1 MDKINLKEEATL
13 EKIRSFFNSEDMN
26 EEEIASVLEELS
38 DDEKEELTDY
48 LLEEEGI
55 SDLEEIEEIDDI
67 DDDIIEESEDEED
80 DRPIKR
86 PEPVSLSPITRKD
99 MMKLSDL
106 TNEEIVERFQQGNQN
121 ALSALVEK
129 NQGLVRSRASYFYR
143 SHGNDLDLED
153 LVQSGMLGMIRAAE
167 KFDLS
172 LGYKFTTYAYKWI
185 DKAIRKAINK
195 EGHTIRIPAGKYLK
209 LNKLKQILKANPEAS
224 DEEIYKILEKEGIDK
239 KQADDLFLINRNQ
252 VNSTSLNINLDSEDS
267 TGDELMDMVGDEST
281 PVDILILEKDMENF
295 LMKALDQLT
304 DREKQIIIYR
314 YGLDNEKPKTLE
326 EIGTIYDLSRERI
339 RQIENQALGKLK
351 EYSDAENWKELLQN
365 KLRIYL
371 QQFFC
376 KNFQESQAF

>member
-1 MDKINLKEEATL
+1 MDKINFKDEEVL
-13 EKIRSFFNSEDMN
+13 DKFKDFFD
-26 EEEIASVLEELS
+26 EEEIDQKEALKIYKKLTDE
-38 DDEKEELTDY
+38 EKEEFDQY
-48 LLEEEGI
+48 LEDE
-55 SDLEEIEEIDDI
+55 DLDNEFE
-67 DDDIIEESEDEED
+67 DDDKKKEKTNLLVA
-80 DRPIKR
+80 KR
-86 PEPVSLSPITRKD
+86 RSDIL
-99 MMKLSDL
+99 KLSDL
-106 TNEEIVERFQQGNQN
+106 TNEQIVEQFQNGNQN
-121 ALSALVEK
+121 ALGALVDK

-143 SHGNDLDLED
+143 SHGNDLELED

-224 DEEIYKILEKEGIDK
+224 EEELYKILKQEGIDK

-267 TGDELMDMVGDEST
+267 TGDELMDMVGDESI
-281 PVDILILEKDMENF
+281 PVDDQILKKDMEEF
-295 LMKALDQLT
+295 LMKALDQLS
-304 DREKQIIIYR
+304 DREKQIIVYR

-326 EIGTIYDLSRERI
+326 EIGTIYNLSRERI

-351 EYSDAENWKELLQN
+351 QYSD
-365 KLRIYL
+365 
-371 QQFFC
+371 
-376 KNFQESQAF
+376 QE

>member
-1 MDKINLKEEATL
+1 MDKINFKDEEVL
-13 EKIRSFFNSEDMN
+13 EKFKDFFDDEDIDQKEAEKIYN
-26 EEEIASVLEELS
+26 DLS
-38 DDEKEELTDY
+38 DDEREELDQY
-48 LLEEEGI
+48 L
-55 SDLEEIEEIDDI
+55 D
-67 DDDIIEESEDEED
+67 EDEDVGREFESD
-80 DRPIKR
+80 GKIGGNNNFLVAKQRSDI
-86 PEPVSLSPITRKD
+86 L
-99 MMKLSDL
+99 KLSDL
-106 TNEEIVERFQQGNQN
+106 TNEQIVGQFQKGNQN
-121 ALSALVEK
+121 ALGALVDK

-143 SHGNDLDLED
+143 SHGNDLELED

-224 DEEIYKILEKEGIDK
+224 EEELYKILKKEGIDK

-267 TGDELMDMVGDEST
+267 TGDELMDMVGDDSI
-281 PVDILILEKDMENF
+281 PVDDQILKKDMEDF
-295 LMKALDQLT
+295 LMKALDQLS

-326 EIGTIYDLSRERI
+326 EIGTIYSLSRERI

-351 EYSDAENWKELLQN
+351 QYSD
-365 KLRIYL
+365 
-371 QQFFC
+371 
-376 KNFQESQAF
+376 QE

>member
-1 MDKINLKEEATL
+1 MDKIDFNDEEVF
-13 EKIRSFFNSEDMN
+13 EKFKDFFDEDDID
-26 EEEIASVLEELS
+26 EKQAQKIYKGLTE
-38 DDEKEELTDY
+38 DEKEEFEQF
-48 LLEEEGI
+48 LEDEE
-55 SDLEEIEEIDDI
+55 LEIEEEEDRKKIKNSI
-67 DDDIIEESEDEED
+67 VARQRSDII
-80 DRPIKR
+80 R
-86 PEPVSLSPITRKD
+86 
-99 MMKLSDL
+99 LSDL
-106 TNEEIVERFQQGNQN
+106 TNEQIVEQFQEGNQN
-121 ALSALVEK
+121 ALGALVDK

-143 SHGNDLDLED
+143 SHGNDLELED

-167 KFDLS
+167 KFDLT

-224 DEEIYKILEKEGIDK
+224 EEELYKILKPEGIDK

-267 TGDELMDMVGDEST
+267 TGDELMDMVGDDSI
-281 PVDILILEKDMENF
+281 PVDDQILKKDMEDF
-295 LMKALDQLT
+295 LMKALDQLS

-326 EIGTIYDLSRERI
+326 EIGTIYNLSRERI

-351 EYSDAENWKELLQN
+351 QYSDQDW
-365 KLRIYL
+365 
-371 QQFFC
+371 
-376 KNFQESQAF
+376 

>member
-1 MDKINLKEEATL
+1 MDKID
-13 EKIRSFFNSEDMN
+13 FND
-26 EEEIASVLEELS
+26 EEIFEKFKDFFDEDDIDEKQAQKIYKGLTEE
-38 DDEKEELTDY
+38 EKEEFEQF
-48 LLEEEGI
+48 LEDEE
-55 SDLEEIEEIDDI
+55 LEIEEEEDRKKIKNSI
-67 DDDIIEESEDEED
+67 VARQRSDII
-80 DRPIKR
+80 R
-86 PEPVSLSPITRKD
+86 
-99 MMKLSDL
+99 LSDL
-106 TNEEIVERFQQGNQN
+106 TNEQIVEQFQEGNQN
-121 ALSALVEK
+121 ALGALVDK

-143 SHGNDLDLED
+143 SHGNDLELED

-167 KFDLS
+167 KFDLT

-224 DEEIYKILEKEGIDK
+224 EEELYKILKQEGIDK

-267 TGDELMDMVGDEST
+267 TGDELMDMVGDDSI
-281 PVDILILEKDMENF
+281 PVDDQILKKDMEDF
-295 LMKALDQLT
+295 LMKALDQLS

-326 EIGTIYDLSRERI
+326 EIGTIYNLSRERI

-351 EYSDAENWKELLQN
+351 QYSDQD
-365 KLRIYL
+365 
-371 QQFFC
+371 
-376 KNFQESQAF
+376 

>member
-55 SDLEEIEEIDDI
+55 SDPEEIEEIDDI

-86 PEPVSLSPITRKD
+86 SEPVSLSPITRKD

-167 KFDLS
+167 KFDLT

-185 DKAIRKAINK
+185 DKAI
-195 EGHTIRIPAGKYLK
+195 
-209 LNKLKQILKANPEAS
+209 
-224 DEEIYKILEKEGIDK
+224 
-239 KQADDLFLINRNQ
+239 
-252 VNSTSLNINLDSEDS
+252 NLCFSS
-267 TGDELMDMVGDEST
+267 
-281 PVDILILEKDMENF
+281 N
-295 LMKALDQLT
+295 
-304 DREKQIIIYR
+304 
-314 YGLDNEKPKTLE
+314 
-326 EIGTIYDLSRERI
+326 
-339 RQIENQALGKLK
+339 
-351 EYSDAENWKELLQN
+351 
-365 KLRIYL
+365 
-371 QQFFC
+371 
-376 KNFQESQAF
+376 

>member
-1 MDKINLKEEATL
+1 
-13 EKIRSFFNSEDMN
+13 
-26 EEEIASVLEELS
+26 
-38 DDEKEELTDY
+38 
-48 LLEEEGI
+48 
-55 SDLEEIEEIDDI
+55 
-67 DDDIIEESEDEED
+67 
-80 DRPIKR
+80 
-86 PEPVSLSPITRKD
+86 

-106 TNEEIVERFQQGNQN
+106 TNEQIVEQFQIGNQN
-121 ALSALVEK
+121 ALAALVEK
-129 NQGLVRSRASYFYR
+129 NQGLVRSRASYFFR

-224 DEEIYKILEKEGIDK
+224 DEELYRILENEGIDK

-281 PVDILILEKDMENF
+281 PVDMLILEKDMENF
-295 LMKALDQLT
+295 LLKALDQLT

-326 EIGTIYDLSRERI
+326 EIGKIYDLSRERI

-351 EYSDAENWKELLQN
+351 EFSERE
-365 KLRIYL
+365 
-371 QQFFC
+371 
-376 KNFQESQAF
+376 E

>member
-1 MDKINLKEEATL
+1 MDKIDFNDEEVF
-13 EKIRSFFNSEDMN
+13 EKFKDFFDEDDID
-26 EEEIASVLEELS
+26 EKQAQKIYKGLAE
-38 DDEKEELTDY
+38 DEKEEFEQF
-48 LLEEEGI
+48 LEDEE
-55 SDLEEIEEIDDI
+55 LEIEEEEDRKKVKNSIVARQRS
-67 DDDIIEESEDEED
+67 DII
-80 DRPIKR
+80 R
-86 PEPVSLSPITRKD
+86 
-99 MMKLSDL
+99 LSDL
-106 TNEEIVERFQQGNQN
+106 TNEQIVEQFQEGNQN
-121 ALSALVEK
+121 ALGALVDK

-143 SHGNDLDLED
+143 SHGNDLELED

-167 KFDLS
+167 KFDLT

-224 DEEIYKILEKEGIDK
+224 EEELYKILKQEGIDK

-267 TGDELMDMVGDEST
+267 TGDELMDMVGDDSI
-281 PVDILILEKDMENF
+281 PVDDQILKKDMEDF
-295 LMKALDQLT
+295 LMKALDQLS

-326 EIGTIYDLSRERI
+326 EIGTIYNLSRERI

-351 EYSDAENWKELLQN
+351 QYSDQDW
-365 KLRIYL
+365 
-371 QQFFC
+371 
-376 KNFQESQAF
+376 

>member
-1 MDKINLKEEATL
+1 MDKIN
-13 EKIRSFFNSEDMN
+13 FND
-26 EEEIASVLEELS
+26 EEIFEKFKDFFDEEDIDQKEAEKLYKS
-38 DDEKEELTDY
+38 LAEDEKEEFDQY
-48 LLEEEGI
+48 LEDEQLEDDEEENI
-55 SDLEEIEEIDDI
+55 HKIKNSLVAKKRS
-67 DDDIIEESEDEED
+67 DII
-80 DRPIKR
+80 R
-86 PEPVSLSPITRKD
+86 
-99 MMKLSDL
+99 LSDL
-106 TNEEIVERFQQGNQN
+106 TNEQIVEQFQEGNQN
-121 ALSALVEK
+121 ALGALVDK

-143 SHGNDLDLED
+143 SHGNDLELED

-167 KFDLS
+167 KFDLT

-224 DEEIYKILEKEGIDK
+224 EEELYKILKQEGIDK

-267 TGDELMDMVGDEST
+267 TGDELMDMVGDDSI
-281 PVDILILEKDMENF
+281 PVDDQILKKDMEDF
-295 LMKALDQLT
+295 LMKALDQLS

-326 EIGTIYDLSRERI
+326 EIGTIYSLSRERI

-351 EYSDAENWKELLQN
+351 QYSDQD
-365 KLRIYL
+365 
-371 QQFFC
+371 
-376 KNFQESQAF
+376 

>member
-1 MDKINLKEEATL
+1 MDKIDFNDEEVF
-13 EKIRSFFNSEDMN
+13 EKFKDFFDEDDIDEKQAQKIYKGLT
-26 EEEIASVLEELS
+26 EE
-38 DDEKEELTDY
+38 EKEEFEQFL
-48 LLEEEGI
+48 
-55 SDLEEIEEIDDI
+55 
-67 DDDIIEESEDEED
+67 EDEELEIEQEE
-80 DRPIKR
+80 DRKKIKNSIVAR
-86 PEPVSLSPITRKD
+86 QRSDIIR
-99 MMKLSDL
+99 LSDL
-106 TNEEIVERFQQGNQN
+106 TNEQIVEQFQEGNQN
-121 ALSALVEK
+121 ALGALVDK

-143 SHGNDLDLED
+143 SHGNDLELED

-167 KFDLS
+167 KFDLT

-224 DEEIYKILEKEGIDK
+224 EEELYKILKQEGIDK

-267 TGDELMDMVGDEST
+267 TGDELMDMVGDDSI
-281 PVDILILEKDMENF
+281 PVDDQILKKDMEDF
-295 LMKALDQLT
+295 LMKALDQLS

-326 EIGTIYDLSRERI
+326 EIGTIYNLSRERI

-351 EYSDAENWKELLQN
+351 QYSDQDW
-365 KLRIYL
+365 
-371 QQFFC
+371 
-376 KNFQESQAF
+376 

>member
-1 MDKINLKEEATL
+1 MDKINLKDKETL
-13 EKIRSFFNSEDMN
+13 EKLKDYLDTSDVSE
-26 EEEIASVLEELS
+26 
-38 DDEKEELTDY
+38 EELTQIVDTMTD
-48 LLEEEGI
+48 EQK
-55 SDLEEIEEIDDI
+55 EEIL
-67 DDDIIEESEDEED
+67 DIISEED
-80 DRPIKR
+80 DEDFDDELIGSAKKGVNTSLAPIR
-86 PEPVSLSPITRKD
+86 RKD
-99 MMKLSDL
+99 MMRLSDL
-106 TNEEIVERFQQGNQN
+106 NNEEIVEQFQLGNQN

-129 NQGLVRSRASYFYR
+129 NQGLVRSRASYFFR

-209 LNKLKQILKANPEAS
+209 LNKLKQILKANPEAT
-224 DEEIYKILEKEGIDK
+224 DEELYRILENEGINK

-281 PVDILILEKDMENF
+281 PVDMLILEKDMENF
-295 LMKALDQLT
+295 LMQALDQLT

-326 EIGTIYDLSRERI
+326 QIGSIYDLSRERI

-351 EYSDAENWKELLQN
+351 DYSDS
-365 KLRIYL
+365 IG
-371 QQFFC
+371 
-376 KNFQESQAF
+376 